1 MNPYGMEL
9 YAETRLEQAREDAA
23 IRRLLKATRRDSE
36 EPSRLRRWLRLD
48 HRNAAA
54 RNARPLASASAK

>member
-23 IRRLLKATRRDSE
+23 IRRLLKATRADNE
-36 EPSRLRRWLRLD
+36 QPSRLRRWFRLG
-48 HRNAAA
+48 HRDAAA
-54 RNARPLASASAK
+54 RNARLAEAA